1 MFCRIYSSEA
11 EGQEEK
17 KTRNFEKMKH
27 LRLIVFWCCILGV
40 VTCVTDKEF
49 HEFQVK
55 CKETKNAL
63 CKSFD
68 FPKDCVF
75 NDGLKHK
82 HIHIP

>member
-1 MFCRIYSSEA
+1 M
-11 EGQEEK
+11 Q
-17 KTRNFEKMKH
+17 H
-27 LRLIVFWCCILGV
+27 LSLILLLGFVLGV

-49 HEFQVK
+49 HEFQAK
-55 CKETKNAL
+55 YKETKNAL
-63 CKSFD
+63 CKSID